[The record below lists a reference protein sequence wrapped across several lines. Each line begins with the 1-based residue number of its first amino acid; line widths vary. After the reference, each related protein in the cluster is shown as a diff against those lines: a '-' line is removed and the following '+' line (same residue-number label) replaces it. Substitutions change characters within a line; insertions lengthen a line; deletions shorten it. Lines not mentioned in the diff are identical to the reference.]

1 MFFFSGIFPVLGDV
15 RRANNVKMVDDGKIA
30 ETRLGMKVRK
40 WLAAYKEDRSRRVLS
55 TPTSDGDGPAHTL
68 SVIFVIDNR
77 PMPQL
82 HTTHSDYLQFNN
94 WLRSKYSL

>member
-1 MFFFSGIFPVLGDV
+1 
-15 RRANNVKMVDDGKIA
+15 
-30 ETRLGMKVRK
+30 MKVRK
-40 WLAAYKEDRSRRVLS
+40 WLPAYKEDRSRRVLS

-94 WLRSKYSL
+94 WFRSKYSLGHNAMCFVLRCLDSVDHK

>member
-1 MFFFSGIFPVLGDV
+1 M
-15 RRANNVKMVDDGKIA
+15 KMVDDGKIA
-30 ETRLGMKVRK
+30 ETTLGMKVRK
-40 WLAAYKEDRSRRVLS
+40 WLPAYKEDRSRRVLS
-55 TPTSDGDGPAHTL
+55 TPTSDGEGPAHTL

-94 WLRSKYSL
+94 WFRSKYSL